1 MTDRE
6 KFLDWLAS
14 ELGNARMAI
23 RYGTDAERAD
33 ALIRLGALE
42 RVRNNAQRLLD
53 DESAAQTQ
61 PAEMPPKPAP
71 VWIRVGVVAM
81 ALGAGALIPVPAAVM
96 KAINALA
103 ARIIGGL

>member
-1 MTDRE
+1 MRA
-6 KFLDWLAS
+6 WLS
-14 ELGNARMAI
+14 DMAPTPNEPTRSFGWGHWRGYAI
-23 RYGTDAERAD
+23 THNDYSTTSRP
-33 ALIRLGALE
+33 
-42 RVRNNAQRLLD
+42 
-53 DESAAQTQ
+53 Q